1 MPWGCSSPESLVPA
15 PGMLPWIP
23 LSYLATVNTR
33 EENLK
38 NWQAGLGNVGKFHG
52 IQQQVAGI
60 QQVYAIKAIG
70 TTSGLAHG
78 TSKRLGQCQQPG
90 VAIDSRN
97 VQDTRV
103 FSITE
108 TKNERISAINS
119 WVSVWGMLR
128 IEIILQW
135 NKTPDYLILI
145 WRLSHL
151 AIISWSYDHIMIIW
165 SSHSFCCPGA

>member
-1 MPWGCSSPESLVPA
+1 MQKVWGPA
-15 PGMLPWIP
+15 PKYAP
-23 LSYLATVNTR
+23 LNPLDAILATFLTQ
-33 EENLK
+33 ENLK

-97 VQDTRV
+97 VQDARV

-108 TKNERISAINS
+108 TKNERISSINS

-151 AIISWSYDHIMIIW
+151 AIIS
-165 SSHSFCCPGA
+165 